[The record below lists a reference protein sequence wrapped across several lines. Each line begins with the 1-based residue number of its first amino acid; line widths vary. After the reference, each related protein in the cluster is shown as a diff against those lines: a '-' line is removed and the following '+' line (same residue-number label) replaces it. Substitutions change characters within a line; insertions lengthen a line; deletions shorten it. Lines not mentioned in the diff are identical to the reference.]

1 MESRNHVVVKFLLQD
16 PEWYKDTQMKAYDIT
31 ELTAELKSDNVQ
43 YRNKT
48 AVVLFWYRRSIATG
62 SSALTTYLDL
72 LGIGKLHPLH
82 ERKKIA
88 KSLKFAQDH
97 SKLHR

>member
-1 MESRNHVVVKFLLQD
+1 
-16 PEWYKDTQMKAYDIT
+16 MKAYDIT

-48 AVVLFWYRRSIATG
+48 AVVLFWYRQSIATG
-62 SSALTTYLDL
+62 SSALTTYL
-72 LGIGKLHPLH
+72 GKLHPLH

-88 KSLKFAQDH
+88 KSLKFAQGH